1 LVLLDG
7 VVVVVAVA
15 GEVANIGVLPISI
28 IDLRA
33 LGAGVEAAGTGV
45 DCPNGVFAFR
55 RPLGRFEAFGSSLE
69 ASNAESE
76 DIGGLR
82 TRFVNSIAGGDLPFA
97 RREERTGGIAPKI
110 YM

>member
-1 LVLLDG
+1 LVLLDR
-7 VVVVVAVA
+7 VVVVTVT

-33 LGAGVEAAGTGV
+33 LGAGIGAAGTGV
-45 DCPNGVFAFR
+45 NCPDSIFAFR
-55 RPLGRFEAFGSSLE
+55 YPLGRFEAFGSGLE

-82 TRFVNSIAGGDLPFA
+82 TRFVDSIAGGDLPFV
-97 RREERTGGIAPKI
+97 RREERTGGITPKI
-110 YM
+110 CM